1 MSYNQGFLAY
11 DSASITQRVDIYAV
25 PNALKNAEPWLILD
39 KLPGITR
46 TPLPANKSDTL
57 VWKRM
62 KELDVDT
69 NTLVEGVTPAAENFQ
84 QETVTDRVEQ
94 FGKVI
99 RVSDRMYNFHSDV
112 GFKEIGAELGKA
124 MATQKELINWQT
136 LRGGTQVIYTGSATT
151 RGTVEDVVQL
161 EQVRKATN
169 VLRNNHGKYMTSVIR
184 AGTGQATEPVQAGYV
199 AVTHSDMDADI
210 RDLDKFIDSHRY
222 GSGGVMNEYEI
233 GACEGIR
240 FCLTP
245 HLEPFWGEGS
255 STTTGVRTRDGAAV
269 DVYPV
274 VVMAQDFWGT
284 TEFKSRNSF
293 QIKVTPPGSQITE
306 TDPLGQRGFAAYVF
320 WYCATRLN
328 ERWGVRIESAAS
340 E

>member
-1 MSYNQGFLAY
+1 MAYNQGFLSY

-25 PNALKNAEPWLILD
+25 PNALKNADPWLVLD

-62 KELDVDT
+62 RELDVDT

-84 QETVTDRVEQ
+84 QETVTDTVDQ
-94 FGKVI
+94 YGKVI
-99 RVSDRMYNFHSDV
+99 RVTDKMYNFHSDV
-112 GFKEIGAELGKA
+112 GFKEIGGEMGKA

-136 LRGGTQVIYTGSATT
+136 IRGGSQVIYTGTATT
-151 RGTVEDVVQL
+151 RGTVEDVIQL
-161 EQVRKATN
+161 EHVRKATN
-169 VLRNNHGKYMTSVIR
+169 VLRNNHGKLLTTMLR
-184 AGTGQATEPVQAGYV
+184 AGTGQATEPVQASYV
-199 AVTHSDMDADI
+199 AVTHSDMDADL
-210 RDLDKFIDSHRY
+210 RDLDKFIESQRY
-222 GSGGVMNEYEI
+222 GSGSLLNEYEI

-255 STTTGVRTRDGAAV
+255 TTTTGVRSRDGAAV
-269 DVYPV
+269 DVYPI

-284 TEFKSRNSF
+284 TEFKTRNSF
-293 QIKVTPPGSQITE
+293 KLDVTPPGSVKSE
-306 TDPLGQRGFAAYVF
+306 TDPLGQRGFASYVF